1 VLLSQGIIPG
11 MLILVSEVQR
21 ITFKLIISSEAAKDL
36 IRRMMEIRPD
46 RRIPADEASQHPWIT
61 GKLFTMPSTPL
72 VNKEKVDVDSTI
84 GPSVSQFSW
93 GKPEWSLKSAP
104 ADSNK
109 YLTLSDA
116 ILSGLSNLGID
127 SSALKSVEQIKKD
140 IATSDELADDR
151 IDNFDSPVG
160 KMDIKSCK
168 DDECEGIQTNK
179 N

>member
-11 MLILVSEVQR
+11 ILILVSEVQR
-21 ITFKLIISSEAAKDL
+21 ITFKLFISGEAAKDI

-46 RRIPADEASQHPWIT
+46 RRITADEASQHPWIT
-61 GKLFTMPSTPL
+61 GKMPSTPL

-84 GPSVSQFSW
+84 GPSLSLFSW
-93 GKPEWSLKSAP
+93 GKPAWLLKSAA
-104 ADSNK
+104 ADNK
-109 YLTLSDA
+109 KHLTLSDA